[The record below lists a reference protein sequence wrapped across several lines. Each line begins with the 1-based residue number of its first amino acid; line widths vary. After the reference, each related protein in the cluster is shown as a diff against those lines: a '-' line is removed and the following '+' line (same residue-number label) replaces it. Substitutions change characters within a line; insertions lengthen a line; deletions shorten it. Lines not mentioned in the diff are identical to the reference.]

1 MPGCAIQKEYTTY
14 YFDYFDT
21 FSTLTVYASTPEEAA
36 EYSRIVDEALAH
48 YDRLYNAHETFDGV
62 VNICT
67 INQSAGQGPVQV
79 SSELYAFLS
88 YCIEAYDISRY
99 TVNVALGPVTALWRE
114 QMSAD
119 HPVLPDQAALE
130 AAAQLTDIHDVLLDD
145 AAGTVELR
153 YPGMA
158 LDAGA
163 LAKGYAVGQIQQLL
177 LEAGCKRALL
187 SAGGNV
193 MCIGTPPGLN
203 GWSVG
208 IQNPDTSSEV
218 SLYTTWMAK
227 DQSVVT
233 SGDYERYFEV
243 NGQRYHHIIDPDTLY
258 PGTLYHSVTIGCSD
272 AAISDL
278 LSTALFLLPQD
289 EGLALAEQYDARVLY
304 IP

>member
-1 MPGCAIQKEYTTY
+1 MPGCAIQREYTTY

-21 FSTLTVYASTPEEAA
+21 FSTLTVYASTSEEAA
-36 EYSRIVDEALAH
+36 EYSQIVDEALAH
-48 YDRLYNAHETFDGV
+48 YDRLYNAHEAFDGV
-62 VNICT
+62 VNLYT

-79 SSELYAFLS
+79 SSELYTFLS
-88 YCIEAYDISRY
+88 YCIDAYDISHH

-114 QMSAD
+114 QMQSDA
-119 HPVLPDQAALE
+119 PVLPDQAELE
-130 AAAQLTDIHDVLLDD
+130 AAAQLSNIHDVILDPTLS
-145 AAGTVELR
+145 TVELR
-153 YPGMA
+153 YPGMT

-177 LEAGCKRALL
+177 VDAGCKRALL

-203 GWSVG
+203 GWNVG
-208 IQNPDTSSEV
+208 IQNPDTSSDV
-218 SLYTTWMAK
+218 SLYTTWMVK

-243 NGQRYHHIIDPDTLY
+243 NGQRYHHIIDPNTLY
-258 PGTLYHSVTIGCSD
+258 PGTRYHSVTIGCSN

-278 LSTALFLLPQD
+278 LSTALFLLPEE
-289 EGLALAEQYDARVLY
+289 EGRTLAADYDARVLY